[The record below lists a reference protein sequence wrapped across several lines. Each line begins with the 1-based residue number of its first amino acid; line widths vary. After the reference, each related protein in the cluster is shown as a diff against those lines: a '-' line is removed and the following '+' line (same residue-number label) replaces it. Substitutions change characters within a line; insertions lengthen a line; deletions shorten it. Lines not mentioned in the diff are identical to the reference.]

1 LSEIDQ
7 ILNLKSQIPN
17 PKSQICMLYYL
28 FEYLDKLDFPGAGM
42 FQFVMFRSAMAAIFS
57 LLIGIFV
64 GKKIISALQRRQI
77 GETIRNLEL
86 EGQYSKRGT
95 PTMGGV
101 IVIVSILASTLLF
114 GKLENIYIILML
126 VSTVWL
132 GTLGFAD
139 DYIKVFKKDKEGLKG
154 KFKIVAQIGL
164 GLIVG
169 LTIYFSPEMVV
180 RENTEIRVN
189 NVIEEVTYKNEDV
202 KTTSTTI
209 PFVKNNNFD
218 YKWLVRW
225 MGDYA
230 DTAVWIV
237 FILVVILI
245 VTAVSN
251 SANLTDGLDGL
262 TSGSSAIIGVALGI
276 LAYVSGRVDFASYLN
291 IMYIPGG
298 DELMVFASAFVGA
311 CVGFLWYNAYPAQ
324 VFMGDTGSLTMGGI
338 IGVFAVLIHKELLLP
353 ILCGVFFVE
362 ALSVIA
368 QVAYFK
374 FTKKKYGAGKRIF
387 KMTPLH
393 HHYQKPGD
401 GSIDALIQKPFAPLA
416 EPKIVSRFW
425 LVGMI
430 LAVLALATLKMR

>member
-1 LSEIDQ
+1 
-7 ILNLKSQIPN
+7 
-17 PKSQICMLYYL
+17 MLYYL
-28 FEYLDKLDFPGAGM
+28 FEFLDKLDFPGAGM
-42 FQFVMFRSAMAAIFS
+42 FQYVMFRSAMAAVFS
-57 LLIGIFV
+57 LLLGVFA
-64 GKKIISALQRRQI
+64 GKKIINKLQQKQI
-77 GETIRNLEL
+77 GETIRDLDL

-101 IVIVSILASTLLF
+101 IIIISILASILLF
-114 GKLENIYIILML
+114 GKLENIYIILMM

-132 GTLGFAD
+132 GALGFAD
-139 DYIKVFKKDKEGLKG
+139 DYIKVFRKDKEGLKG
-154 KFKIVAQIGL
+154 KFKIIAQIGL

-169 LTIYFSPEMVV
+169 LTIIFSPEIVV
-180 RENTEIRVN
+180 RENSEVRVGN
-189 NVIEEVTYKNEDV
+189 IIEDVTFKTEDV
-202 KTTSTTI
+202 KTTGTTI
-209 PFVKNNNFD
+209 PFLKNNNFD
-218 YKWLVRW
+218 YKRLVGW

-262 TSGSSAIIGVALGI
+262 TSGTSAIIGVALGI

-291 IMYIPGG
+291 IMYIPGS
-298 DELMVFASAFVGA
+298 DELMVFSSAFVGA
-311 CVGFLWYNAYPAQ
+311 CIGFLWYNAYPAQ
-324 VFMGDTGSLTMGGI
+324 VFMGDTGSLTLGGI

-368 QVAYFK
+368 QVTYFK
-374 FTKKKYGAGKRIF
+374 YTKKKYGVGRRIF

-401 GSIDALIQKPFAPLA
+401 GSIDALIQKPYTPIT
-416 EPKIVSRFW
+416 EPKLVTRFW
-425 LVGMI
+425 LIGI
-430 LAVLALATLKMR
+430 LLAVLAVATLKMR

>member
-1 LSEIDQ
+1 
-7 ILNLKSQIPN
+7 
-17 PKSQICMLYYL
+17 MLYYL
-28 FEYLDKLDFPGAGM
+28 FNYLDKLDIPGAGM
-42 FQFVMFRSAMAAIFS
+42 FQFVMFRSAMAAVFS
-57 LLIGIFV
+57 LLIGVFA
-64 GKKIISALQRRQI
+64 GKKIINRLQMRQI
-77 GETIRNLEL
+77 GETIRDLDL

-101 IVIVSILASTLLF
+101 IIIISILASILLF
-114 GKLENIYIILML
+114 GKLENIYIILMM

-132 GTLGFAD
+132 GALGFAD
-139 DYIKVFKKDKEGLKG
+139 DYIKVFRKDKEGLKG
-154 KFKIVAQIGL
+154 KFKIIAQVGL

-169 LTIYFSPEMVV
+169 LTILLSPEVVV
-180 RENTEIRVN
+180 RENSEIRVGN
-189 NVIEEVTYKNEDV
+189 IIEEVTFKSENV
-202 KTTSTTI
+202 KTTGTTI

-218 YKWLVRW
+218 YKWLVGW

-230 DTAVWIV
+230 DTAVWII

-262 TSGSSAIIGVALGI
+262 ASGSSAVIGVALGI

-291 IMYIPGG
+291 IMYIPGS
-298 DELMVFASAFVGA
+298 DELMVFSSAFVGA
-311 CVGFLWYNAYPAQ
+311 CIGFLWYNAYPAQ
-324 VFMGDTGSLTMGGI
+324 VFMGDTGSLTLGGI

-368 QVAYFK
+368 QVTYFK
-374 FTKKKYGAGKRIF
+374 YTKKKFGVGKRIF

-393 HHYQKPGD
+393 HHYQKPGN
-401 GSIDALIQKPFAPLA
+401 GSIDALIQKPYTPIT
-416 EPKIVSRFW
+416 EPKIVTRFW
-425 LVGMI
+425 LIGI
-430 LAVLALATLKMR
+430 LLAVLAVATLKMR

>member
-1 LSEIDQ
+1 
-7 ILNLKSQIPN
+7 
-17 PKSQICMLYYL
+17 MLYYL
-28 FEYLDKLDFPGAGM
+28 FDYLDKLNFPGAGM
-42 FQFVMFRSAMAAIFS
+42 FQYVMFRSAMAVIFS

-64 GKKIISALQRRQI
+64 GKRIIDKLQMKQI
-77 GETIRNLEL
+77 GETIRNLDL

-101 IVIVSILASTLLF
+101 IIILSILVSTLLF

-132 GTLGFAD
+132 GLLGFAD

-169 LTIYFSPEMVV
+169 LTLYFSPDAVV
-180 RENTEIRVN
+180 RQNMEVRVN
-189 NVIEEVTYKNEDV
+189 NVIEEVTYQTEDV

-209 PFVKNNNFD
+209 PFMKNNNFD
-218 YKWLVRW
+218 YRWLVSW
-225 MGDYA
+225 LGDYA
-230 DTAVWIV
+230 DEAVWVV
-237 FILVVILI
+237 FILMVILI

-291 IMYIPGG
+291 IMHIPGS

-324 VFMGDTGSLTMGGI
+324 VFMGDTGSLTLGGI

-353 ILCGVFFVE
+353 ILCGIFFVE
-362 ALSVIA
+362 ALSVIL
-368 QVAYFK
+368 QVTYFK
-374 FTKKKYGAGKRIF
+374 YTKKKYGVGRRIF

-401 GSIDALIQKPFAPLA
+401 GSIDAYFQRPFVPLA

-425 LVGMI
+425 LAGMI